1 MAFVAARRRLRIK
14 WARGQAWKLQLPQ
27 HGVIWSH
34 LLWLLFLPPLAS
46 STMFAAAVKQQQQ
59 QRKLLPRSFS
69 TSFPYCNSFTTQ
81 SPPRVQVV
89 VLKTVLRDHTAIPR
103 NPIFLTSLA
112 ICSTSSAQPFE
123 NPHMIC
129 KSWNFQHLLL
139 KSLRLVSSKKFHLF
153 HFHKNKIE
161 NFS

>member
-1 MAFVAARRRLRIK
+1 MLV
-14 WARGQAWKLQLPQ
+14 
-27 HGVIWSH
+27 
-34 LLWLLFLPPLAS
+34 
-46 STMFAAAVKQQQQ
+46 AAVKQQQ

-161 NFS
+161 NFSADREYARPRGPKSRLVKMVKFTKIPQLIDF